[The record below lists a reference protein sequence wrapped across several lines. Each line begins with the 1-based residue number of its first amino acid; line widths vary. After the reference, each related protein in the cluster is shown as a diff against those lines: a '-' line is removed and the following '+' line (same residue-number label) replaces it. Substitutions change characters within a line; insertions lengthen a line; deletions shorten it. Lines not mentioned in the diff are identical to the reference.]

1 MESLKRLARRLEY
14 LEATI
19 PNGCGA
25 CDKRS
30 GMIHVGEHTVP
41 ATCPGC
47 GQPIKVERF
56 TIRIDRAEPWEDDAA

>member
-1 MESLKRLARRLEY
+1 MESLKGLTRRLEQ

-30 GMIHVGEHTVP
+30 RTTYVGDHAAP
-41 ATCPGC
+41 ARCPGC
-47 GQPIKVERF
+47 GRPVEVERF
-56 TIRIDRAEPWEDDAA
+56 TIRIDRAEPWEGDAA